1 MVHLIP
7 DANVEN
13 NIVVVAYLYKVGKP
27 DKFLSK
33 VKSPERLVLLRSKF
47 TESDRLK
54 NDVVVFHLFNFR
66 HQHNTSFREQIW

>member
-7 DANVEN
+7 DATVKN

-47 TESDRLK
+47 TESDQPK
-54 NDVVVFHLFNFR
+54 NDVVIFHFFNFC
-66 HQHNTSFREQIW
+66 HQRNTSFCEQIR